1 MKLKLINLLEI
12 NTFYQKIRQ
21 NTSLPIKTKF
31 QLNKLYLEILPQVQF
46 YENELNL
53 LIQEYCQ
60 RDEQGDPVQT
70 ENGIAILSDKT
81 NEFSGKIIKLQ
92 EMEVETNSYSFS
104 INDFEVISNEVSPE
118 DILALMPYLIE

>member
-60 RDEQGDPVQT
+60 RDEQGNPVQT